1 MIFIIPTFILLG
13 FSKYPAL
20 QVPLFLAFL
29 SIYMVTAV
37 GNVGMIII
45 IKINLKFHTI
55 MHFFFSHLSFVDF
68 CYSTIVTP
76 KLLKNLIV
84 QDRTVSFS
92 GCIMQYCFACIFG
105 VTEAFMLAAMAY
117 DRCVAVCNPL
127 LYLTIMSPKLCAPL
141 VAGSYSCGIS
151 NIINNFICD
160 HSVIVSVFCSDPYI
174 SQMCCFIIA
183 IFDEVSSLMVI
194 LKSYTLIFV
203 TVMRMSSASGCWKTL
218 STCASHLT
226 AITIF
231 HGTILLLYCIPN
243 PKTSWLRVKVA
254 SVFYTVVIPMR
265 NPLIY
270 SLRNKDVKDT
280 LRLVVAK
287 LLCPSI

>member
-1 MIFIIPTFILLG
+1 MLSEGNRSIIPTFILLG
-13 FSKYPAL
+13 FSEYPAL

-55 MHFFFSHLSFVDF
+55 MHFFLSHLSFVDF

-92 GCIMQYCFACIFG
+92 SCIMQFCFACIFG

-141 VAGSYSCGIS
+141 VAGSYSWGIVCS
-151 NIINNFICD
+151 LTHIFSL
-160 HSVIVSVFCSDPYI
+160 HYPIVS
-174 SQMCCFIIA
+174 
-183 IFDEVSSLMVI
+183 
-194 LKSYTLIFV
+194 
-203 TVMRMSSASGCWKTL
+203 
-218 STCASHLT
+218 LT
-226 AITIF
+226 
-231 HGTILLLYCIPN
+231 
-243 PKTSWLRVKVA
+243 S
-254 SVFYTVVIPMR
+254 
-265 NPLIY
+265 
-270 SLRNKDVKDT
+270 
-280 LRLVVAK
+280 
-287 LLCPSI
+287 